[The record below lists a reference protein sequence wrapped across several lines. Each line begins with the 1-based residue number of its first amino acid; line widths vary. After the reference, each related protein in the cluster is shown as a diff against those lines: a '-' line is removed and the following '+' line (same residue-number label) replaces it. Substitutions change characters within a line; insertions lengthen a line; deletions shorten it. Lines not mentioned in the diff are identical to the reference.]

1 MRNDAVF
8 PGGISRGATSF
19 ADIPEAG
26 MVSRSSSKR
35 GASLLLV
42 VVAQSVTVGCATETA
57 PASDAAV
64 DGTDMFTDV
73 DLEQNPDTSDA
84 TTIALRSGED
94 VQITTAGVYLLSGD
108 VEDVTI
114 RVEAD
119 DAAEVQLVL
128 DGVSV
133 TNVDTPAVYV
143 VSADKVIVT
152 TTDSD
157 NALGVTGT
165 FVADGDTN
173 IDAVIFSSDDLVM
186 NGVGRLDI
194 DSSANGISSKDALKV
209 TGGTWTIVSA
219 LDGLE
224 AHDSIRI
231 GGGDITIDSGA
242 DAVHAEY
249 DEDDTVGFV
258 YVSGGT
264 LRAIAVEDGIRG
276 TPLVQIDGG
285 TVEID
290 SAEGIEATFIQL
302 NAGTVTVTA
311 SDDGINAAAKT
322 AGSSVAIEVNGGT
335 IAVTVGSGDTDAF
348 DANGD
353 IFVNGGSI
361 DIVTPRS
368 AFDADGVAELN
379 GGTVTVNGEVITEIT
394 QQGPGGGR

>member
-1 MRNDAVF
+1 
-8 PGGISRGATSF
+8 
-19 ADIPEAG
+19 
-26 MVSRSSSKR
+26 MVSRPSKR
-35 GASLLLV
+35 GAPFCF
-42 VVAQSVTVGCATETA
+42 VVAAGLTAGCAAETA
-57 PASDAAV
+57 PASEAAV

-73 DLEQNPDTSDA
+73 DLEQNPDISDA

-94 VQITTAGVYLLSGD
+94 VQITAAGVYVLSGEA
-108 VEDVTI
+108 EDVTI

-128 DGVSV
+128 DGVTI
-133 TNVDTPAVYV
+133 TNVDAPGIYV

-157 NALGVTGT
+157 NALEVTGS
-165 FVADGDTN
+165 FVADGETT

-194 DSSANGISSKDALKV
+194 GSPANGISSKDALKV
-209 TGGTWTIVSA
+209 TGGTWTIVAA

-231 GGGDITIDSGA
+231 GGGDVTIDSGK

-290 SAEGIEATFIQL
+290 SAEGIEATFVQI

-322 AGSSVAIEVNGGT
+322 VGNSVAIEVNGGT

-353 IFVNGGSI
+353 IFVNGGTI

-394 QQGPGGGR
+394 QQGPGGGPGGP